1 MVTGSRL
8 GSTSLKRGPP
18 YDSKPGQQIGQDG
31 SQMAVVVAD
40 KAIAL
45 STKYVEY
52 GDHVAT
58 AQDVGAEVTSTAH

>member
-1 MVTGSRL
+1 
-8 GSTSLKRGPP
+8 
-18 YDSKPGQQIGQDG
+18 
-31 SQMAVVVAD
+31 MAVVVAD